1 MGMFDCEMMA
11 AMSLD
16 GFGEHQQGVIGF
28 VAEYVAGWTI
38 CPDVSSSCR
47 CERIFGRIWDGGR
60 GARDPGYLFWW
71 WGIWSGTYVTQLTHV
86 TDLTEAQLD
95 VVTKDEIWAHAWST
109 ASSWFIKGFTS
120 TCFCK
125 SYKSW
130 KPPALPGNTVAAH
143 NFPPSPLL
151 VHGSPLQGAPLP
163 AAGARLP
170 GWLVAP
176 TWCTALLT
184 FQGGGRVLPPTCCV
198 MLVPTWR
205 PLLPHGDSKLQCR
218 TFQWTC
224 SLTIPPPKSFALQT
238 PQFGLWWPCMD
249 ICRPHP
255 ACHPRDWPSEGRPT
269 RVDAT
274 TRLPS
279 DIHRVFSLWPPPPPG
294 LEGNHSHP
302 GLNTFSRIS
311 IVNRQIFG
319 ILRNKLRQ
327 IMRIQLGAE
336 NQFWPPH
343 FSDEQSSF
351 TQFHF
356 CVWFI

>member
-1 MGMFDCEMMA
+1 M
-11 AMSLD
+11 
-16 GFGEHQQGVIGF
+16 EHRQGVIGF

-71 WGIWSGTYVTQLTHV
+71 WGIWSGTYVTHV

-143 NFPPSPLL
+143 NFPQEGCSPSPLL

-255 ACHPRDWPSEGRPT
+255 SCQVKEGRQELMQPHDCLPTFTGFSLSDHRRPLALKEITLTRDWT
-269 RVDAT
+269 
-274 TRLPS
+274 
-279 DIHRVFSLWPPPPPG
+279 
-294 LEGNHSHP
+294 HSHA
-302 GLNTFSRIS
+302 SRP
-311 IVNRQIFG
+311 
-319 ILRNKLRQ
+319 
-327 IMRIQLGAE
+327 QLLTDKYLEYWETSWDRSCAS
-336 NQFWPPH
+336 N
-343 FSDEQSSF
+343 
-351 TQFHF
+351 
-356 CVWFI
+356 